1 MKTKTVTAEADK
13 VTIHHASGDYVVT
26 CEDWAVKIPP
36 DQIGGVPPAIALI
49 LILLDDALKLWIV
62 PATYFPLR
70 DKVGLHVDLCNGGL
84 TAAALKLF
92 GDDCAVVE
100 AAEMSCATSAR
111 RNKKLQTASLMR
123 QRDYGPRQGW

>member
-1 MKTKTVTAEADK
+1 MQTNTVTAEADK
-13 VTIHHASGDYVVT
+13 ETIHHASGAYVVT
-26 CEDWAVKIPP
+26 CEDGAVKIPP
-36 DQIGGVPPAIALI
+36 EQIGGVPPAIALI

-70 DKVGLHVDLCNGGL
+70 DKVGFYVDRRNGGL

-100 AAEMSCATSAR
+100 VAEMSCATSAR
-111 RNKKLQTASLMR
+111 RNKKL
-123 QRDYGPRQGW
+123 